1 MAIEFTKAQQRAIE
15 TEGNVLVSAAAGS
28 GKTAVLVER
37 VITLM
42 TRKENPIAAD
52 RLLIVTFTN
61 AAAAEMRLRIE
72 SRLDEVC
79 RENPQDRG
87 LLRQK
92 RLLAN
97 AKICTIDS
105 FCIDLVRENFEKA
118 GVSPDFKMS
127 DAISL
132 KAIDERVM
140 AEITNEYIESKNEIF
155 FELLDIIG
163 AEYDERNFNEKVLEI
178 YNYSRQLPE
187 PEKWFKSFCEPFG
200 KAFDKHNIWYNY
212 SFDAAIKK
220 IKSLR
225 KSLAI
230 IIDKIGLYEAASER
244 FMPTLMLLSELLYE
258 LEKTAEKRVWND
270 FREKLL
276 SFNLPEKPNARGF
289 GGICVVS
296 AVKTL
301 FETISKGTEKLKKL
315 FERSAEENEEQFI
328 YLDKPISLLCEIL
341 ICLQERLLEE
351 YLKENT
357 LTFHNTEHLALKLLT
372 QTEGEEFLNLYDEVM
387 VDEYQDTNDLQDRL
401 FYVLSAYE
409 RKLFAVGDVK
419 QSIYGFRGA
428 NPINFLEKKNRYI
441 AIDEAKQDDAKKI
454 ILSNNFRSN
463 EEICSFVNFFFE
475 NIMTEENAGLD
486 YGEEERLVAS
496 ADYRENEKAV
506 ELQVIDCKDSE
517 NSSAVCEAL
526 AIAKYIKSVMNS
538 GECIKK
544 DKDSYR
550 EAKFSDFA
558 ILMRATKN
566 KADKLAEILRQC
578 GIPVNFSVEG
588 FAERNEIATILSLLK
603 VIDNPHSDIELAC
616 VMLSPV
622 FGFTPEELANIR
634 GDFKKGDFYSAV
646 AYAQKND
653 NEHVKTFIKRIEEYR
668 MLSLTLNLPKFISRL
683 IYDSGYINMVSAMEE
698 GTTRRNNLLLLVKYA
713 NDYSGT
719 NTGSISSFV
728 NYIRS
733 QSEKGMKS
741 AVNNVGGNTVKIMSI
756 HASKGLQFP
765 ICIVAGTSSAFNN
778 DYNKNAVTYRSDFG
792 IGLKFF
798 DEKEGKR
805 ATTVGYEVMG
815 ELSKKETLAEELRLL
830 YVAMTRAQERLLFT
844 ATVSDAEK
852 KCADICERLLL
863 SDGEISFEL
872 FERTSSFS
880 DWLLVAGAL
889 HKSGKA
895 IRGESS
901 DIIPMDSDSCFNLEI
916 ISEEEIR
923 EEAEDLPEEIFTAD
937 DNLALKI
944 AQNTAFQYPF
954 EKVREIEAKASVS
967 AVANKAEGERF
978 AFSEI
983 PSCLSKGGVTATDR
997 GTAMHKIMQFIDFSK
1012 KGDLKGEIERL
1023 YEWQFISENEAKA
1036 ANLEAL
1042 NTFFS
1047 SDIFG
1052 RIEKAD
1058 ELHREMRFLTEFDAN
1073 VLSKEAEKTGEK
1085 IIIQGAVDLCF
1096 KEADSIVIL
1105 DFKTDRV
1112 TDEKQ
1117 LIEAYAEQLRYYA
1130 LACEKVFGLPV
1141 KEKIIYSFC
1150 LGKEIRL

>member
-200 KAFDKHNIWYNY
+200 KAFDEHNIWYNY

-441 AIDEAKQDDAKKI
+441 SIDEAKQDDAKKI

-496 ADYRENEKAV
+496 ADYRKNKKAV

-517 NSSAVCEAL
+517 NSAAVCEAL
-526 AIAKYIKSVMNS
+526 AIAKYIKSVMSS

-588 FAERNEIATILSLLK
+588 FAERNE
-603 VIDNPHSDIELAC
+603 
-616 VMLSPV
+616 
-622 FGFTPEELANIR
+622 
-634 GDFKKGDFYSAV
+634 
-646 AYAQKND
+646 
-653 NEHVKTFIKRIEEYR
+653 
-668 MLSLTLNLPKFISRL
+668 
-683 IYDSGYINMVSAMEE
+683 
-698 GTTRRNNLLLLVKYA
+698 
-713 NDYSGT
+713 
-719 NTGSISSFV
+719 
-728 NYIRS
+728 
-733 QSEKGMKS
+733 
-741 AVNNVGGNTVKIMSI
+741 
-756 HASKGLQFP
+756 
-765 ICIVAGTSSAFNN
+765 
-778 DYNKNAVTYRSDFG
+778 
-792 IGLKFF
+792 
-798 DEKEGKR
+798 
-805 ATTVGYEVMG
+805 
-815 ELSKKETLAEELRLL
+815 
-830 YVAMTRAQERLLFT
+830 
-844 ATVSDAEK
+844 
-852 KCADICERLLL
+852 
-863 SDGEISFEL
+863 
-872 FERTSSFS
+872 
-880 DWLLVAGAL
+880 
-889 HKSGKA
+889 
-895 IRGESS
+895 
-901 DIIPMDSDSCFNLEI
+901 
-916 ISEEEIR
+916 
-923 EEAEDLPEEIFTAD
+923 
-937 DNLALKI
+937 
-944 AQNTAFQYPF
+944 
-954 EKVREIEAKASVS
+954 
-967 AVANKAEGERF
+967 
-978 AFSEI
+978 
-983 PSCLSKGGVTATDR
+983 
-997 GTAMHKIMQFIDFSK
+997 
-1012 KGDLKGEIERL
+1012 
-1023 YEWQFISENEAKA
+1023 
-1036 ANLEAL
+1036 
-1042 NTFFS
+1042 
-1047 SDIFG
+1047 
-1052 RIEKAD
+1052 
-1058 ELHREMRFLTEFDAN
+1058 
-1073 VLSKEAEKTGEK
+1073 
-1085 IIIQGAVDLCF
+1085 
-1096 KEADSIVIL
+1096 
-1105 DFKTDRV
+1105 
-1112 TDEKQ
+1112 
-1117 LIEAYAEQLRYYA
+1117 
-1130 LACEKVFGLPV
+1130 
-1141 KEKIIYSFC
+1141 
-1150 LGKEIRL
+1150 